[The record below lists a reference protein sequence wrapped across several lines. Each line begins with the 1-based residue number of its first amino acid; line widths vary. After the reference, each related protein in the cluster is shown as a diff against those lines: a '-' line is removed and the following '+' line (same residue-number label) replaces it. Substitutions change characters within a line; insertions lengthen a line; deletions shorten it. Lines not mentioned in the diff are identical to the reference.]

1 MSSPAAHTTHN
12 LFNTL
17 AHYDILANLPFSRLT
32 TFIQCACI
40 LKDDIFQPQPQS
52 ISDADVPNVLP
63 PSITEFFA
71 DILNISSH
79 AVDDLWDII
88 CELVWSLP
96 SLDEERAQDEA
107 LFRDYGGSKGLS
119 E

>member
-1 MSSPAAHTTHN
+1 MSSPAAHTTCN
-12 LFNTL
+12 LFNAF
-17 AHYDILANLPFSRLT
+17 AHHDILAILPFSCLI
-32 TFIQCACI
+32 TFIQCTRI
-40 LKDDIFQPQPQS
+40 LKGDIFQPQPQS
-52 ISDADVPNVLP
+52 ISDADVPYVLP

-79 AVDDLWDII
+79 AVDDLWDIV

-107 LFRDYGGSKGLS
+107 LFCDYGDSKGLS